1 MTARLYTAHIVGALL
16 LLAAPGA
23 ATANDEGIEIWFNPS
38 IATDL
43 DANTGIELETA
54 QRFRNADDG
63 RGDTYFLRLW
73 LNQQVAEQWALSGAV
88 EQRIND
94 GGSDELRTIQQLS
107 GRHGIFRT
115 RFRLE
120 QRFVEDRGG
129 RMGLR
134 FRPRAGISIPLDE
147 RGDWSF
153 RSDAE
158 LFWTLRGTSPG
169 GDTGITGLRT
179 QLGVGYEVSENVA
192 LSLTYLRQQSF
203 EDGGPDTVGHAPL
216 VGLELTF

>member
-1 MTARLYTAHIVGALL
+1 MPVFNPAARCATFL
-16 LLAAPGA
+16 LLASLPAVA
-23 ATANDEGIEIWFNPS
+23 MANDDGAEFWFNPS

-43 DANTGIELETA
+43 DNNTGIELETA
-54 QRFRNADDG
+54 QRFRDAGDG
-63 RGDTYFLRLW
+63 RDDTYFFRLW
-73 LNQQVAEQWALSGAV
+73 LNQRVAEQWTLSGAV

-94 GGSDELRTIQQLS
+94 GGRDELRTIQQLS
-107 GRHGIFRT
+107 GKHGIFRT

-134 FRPRAGISIPLDE
+134 FRPRAGISVPLDE
-147 RGDWSF
+147 AGDWSF
-153 RSDAE
+153 KSDAE

-179 QLGVGYEVSENVA
+179 QIGIGYDVSDNVA
-192 LSLTYLRQQSF
+192 LSLAYLRQQDF
-203 EDGGPDTVGHAPL
+203 EDGAPDTVGHAPL
-216 VGLELTF
+216 VGIELSF

>member
-1 MTARLYTAHIVGALL
+1 MPVFNPAARCATFLL
-16 LLAAPGA
+16 FASLPAV
-23 ATANDEGIEIWFNPS
+23 ATANDDGAEFWFNPS

-43 DANTGIELETA
+43 DDNTGIELETA
-54 QRFRNADDG
+54 QRFRDAGDG
-63 RGDTYFLRLW
+63 RDDTYFFRFW
-73 LNQQVAEQWALSGAV
+73 LNQQVAEQWTLSGAV

-94 GGSDELRTIQQLS
+94 GGRDELRTIQQLS
-107 GRHGIFRT
+107 GKHGIFRT

-134 FRPRAGISIPLDE
+134 FRPRAGISVPLDE
-147 RGDWSF
+147 AGDWSF
-153 RSDAE
+153 KSDAE

-179 QLGVGYEVSENVA
+179 QIGIGYDVSDNLA
-192 LSLTYLRQQSF
+192 LSLAYLRQQDF
-203 EDGGPDTVGHAPL
+203 EDGAPDTIGHAPL
-216 VGLELTF
+216 VGIELSF